1 MAIFKKQGV
10 WWIDYWVDGR
20 RIRERIG
27 PAWSL
32 AKEVL
37 HKRLTERSEHK
48 FFPERIANNTTFQTI
63 ADKYAELHGQYLRSH
78 TWKWIIPKI
87 TVVFG
92 KRKLNDIRPG
102 EIQQFYNEI
111 ANRTSVA
118 NATRHLAV
126 FSAIFNKAL
135 AWGDFYGNNPCCRVK
150 KGRQAANRLRYLTLG
165 EIRILLKYAPPRLYP
180 VLVCALLTGMRRG
193 EILNLKWEHI
203 DLEKHIIYI
212 LQSKSGKP
220 REIPM
225 ASQLRDELL
234 SLGPKESGIIFPL
247 PIVMLRRFFVKT
259 LKKADIS
266 GFRFH
271 DLRHTFASHYIM
283 RTHDLPTLQAIL
295 GHSTPAMTMR
305 YAHLSNGHLAA
316 NMRAFE
322 TGISVK
328 RLAEVQNNTSSE
340 TTDSCPVI
348 SVAALSHP

>member
-10 WWIDYWVDGR
+10 WWIDYWVEGR

-37 HKRLTERSEHK
+37 HRRLTERSEHK
-48 FFPERIANNTTFQTI
+48 FFPERAANNTTFQTI
-63 ADKYAELHGQYLRSH
+63 ADKYAKLHGPYLRSR

-87 TVVFG
+87 TEVFG
-92 KRKLNDIRPG
+92 KRKINDIRPG

-111 ANRTSVA
+111 TNRTSVA

-135 AWGDFYGNNPCCRVK
+135 AWGDFYGNNPCSRVK

-165 EIRILLKYAPPRLYP
+165 EIRLLLKHAPARLYS

-193 EILNLKWEHI
+193 EILNLRWEHV
-203 DLEKHIIYI
+203 DLERRIIYI

-225 ASQLRDELL
+225 ANQLRDELL
-234 SLGPKESGIIFPL
+234 RLEPKESGIIFPL
-247 PIVMLRRFFVKT
+247 PVVMLRRFFVKT
-259 LKKADIS
+259 LQKADIS

-283 RTHDLPTLQAIL
+283 RTHDMPTLQAIL
-295 GHSTPAMTMR
+295 GHATPAMTMR

-316 NMRAFE
+316 NMQAFE
-322 TGISVK
+322 AGISVK
-328 RLAEVQNNTSSE
+328 QLTEDQNKGFGENPTKCRMITV
-340 TTDSCPVI
+340 TTLPH
-348 SVAALSHP
+348 L